1 MQIVYLSNRPQV
13 MRDTWRHVRH
23 FMPWVERAVIVAPAA
38 THAGF
43 TAWADPSEVTL
54 VADEEISGSTSAALG
69 ALDHVRRNV
78 KLRRA
83 LIGAAHTG
91 SAHTDSA
98 AVDDVFLL
106 SDDDYRPMRPVELGF
121 FTDGTRDVGYYS
133 YELAEWPG
141 FETPFDEA
149 QHVTHDALAFL
160 GLPHLAYGAHMP
172 QIMRRDLWDEAFAE
186 FTTVSADD
194 MVCEW
199 ALYFNV
205 AQHRHP
211 ELFAPPRPFEVM
223 GWPQYGAEWPWWV
236 RPPRWTFENFY
247 PDMYE
252 AGHLF
257 AGLPAT
263 LDPERALVVNFEKI
277 TRWTD
282 FARAAER
289 LDFPTGVHNPWT
301 KDSLL
306 RRAYFAALRPARKT
320 LRYLTDSRGQN
331 PDQEP

>member
-13 MRDTWRHVRH
+13 MRETWHHVRH
-23 FMPWVERAVIVAPAA
+23 FMPWVDRALVVAPAA
-38 THAGF
+38 QREAFASWTGS
-43 TAWADPSEVTL
+43 DVRVL
-54 VADEEISGSTSAALG
+54 ADEDVSGRSTADLR

-78 KLRRA
+78 TLRRA
-83 LIGAAHTG
+83 LVAAG
-91 SAHTDSA
+91 E
-98 AVDDVFLL
+98 VDDVFLL
-106 SDDDYRPMRPVELGF
+106 SDDDYRPMREVGADF
-121 FTDGTRDVGYYS
+121 FTADGLDVGYFS
-133 YELAEWPG
+133 YELGEWPG

-172 QIMRRDLWDEAFAE
+172 QLMRRELWTEAFDL
-186 FTTVSADD
+186 FSTVSDDD

-211 ELFAPPRPFEVM
+211 ERFAEPRPFEVM

-236 RPPRWTFENFY
+236 RPERWTFENFY

-252 AGHLF
+252 PGHLF
-257 AGLPAT
+257 DGLPTGLTA
-263 LDPERALVVNFEKI
+263 DVAKVNFDKI
-277 TRWTD
+277 TRWTS

-289 LDFPTGVHNPWT
+289 LEFVPGVYNPWT
-301 KDSLL
+301 KGSPL
-306 RRAYFAALRPARKT
+306 RRAYFAT
-320 LRYLTDSRGQN
+320 LRRARHAYRYVAAGRDS
-331 PDQEP
+331 